1 MEVVCGAPRTV
12 TRRRRSVSRSGS
24 STTRVIT
31 VPVNDKLEVLKRRN
45 ENYFKAMKQDRVWSP
60 RNKKVSFQQHS
71 QMKCKALK
79 YVDYGTEEEADMVNS
94 YPVLEKTVE
103 LSEFV

>member
-1 MEVVCGAPRTV
+1 M
-12 TRRRRSVSRSGS
+12 
-24 STTRVIT
+24 
-31 VPVNDKLEVLKRRN
+31 
-45 ENYFKAMKQDRVWSP
+45 WSP

-71 QMKCKALK
+71 QMKCKVFK